1 MKFLAVNR
9 PNVFVIGLFACG
21 RQSYIQ
27 YKNKNTILQENTE
40 IPEHNI
46 RQNIIPP
53 LQEPY
58 SPIKA

>member
-1 MKFLAVNR
+1 MKFLSANR
-9 PNVFVIGLFACG
+9 PNVFATGLFACG

-27 YKNKNTILQENTE
+27 FKKKNTKLQENAE
-40 IPEHNI
+40 IPRHNI
-46 RQNIIPP
+46 RQNFIPP